1 MTGAAPPRLFPSS
14 FELQT
19 RMRHSR
25 VINDKIAIGRCRP
38 HTSREKTE
46 DNKDTNHGII
56 TGLSIRDQGATISLL
71 YLLQL

>member
-25 VINDKIAIGRCRP
+25 VIYDKIAIGRCRP

-56 TGLSIRDQGATISLL
+56 TGLRH
-71 YLLQL
+71 